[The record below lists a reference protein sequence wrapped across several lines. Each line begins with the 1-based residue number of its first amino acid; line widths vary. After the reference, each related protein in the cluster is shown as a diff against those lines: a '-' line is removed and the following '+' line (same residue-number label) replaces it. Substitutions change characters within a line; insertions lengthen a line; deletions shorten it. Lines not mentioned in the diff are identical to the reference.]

1 MKKFVARE
9 NELDDLEEMYESSN
23 FEMAVIYG
31 RRRVGKTALIKEF
44 IKDKPAIYFQG
55 IEATKELNLGYLSDS
70 IMDFENPN
78 RINKNFIFPDF
89 KTAFSQI
96 QDIANQQ
103 KKKLVFV
110 LDEFPYLAESA
121 PEVSSL
127 LQYAI
132 DHIYKNFDNIMLILC
147 GSSMSFMVHQVL
159 GDKSPLYGRKTGQ
172 LKIRPFDIFDMKKAL
187 PDVNDEDLLA
197 YYGITGGVPQYMNF
211 IRPDDSVSENI
222 KRLFLKQTAPLQDEV
237 NVLLQEE
244 LRKPATYY
252 SILVAI
258 ANGKNKANDIYQ
270 TIGLNSASQLSPYLN
285 RLMELEILERR
296 APILETNKKKSIYA
310 IKDSMF
316 KFWFKF
322 ISGEQDQIALGQID
336 AVLANIMSELP
347 RFLGSIFEQASIDWI
362 WKNHDLPLIPRE
374 VKSWWGYNPILKR
387 QDEIDVVA
395 INYNNQEAI
404 IGECKWRNSRKL
416 NSEML
421 TTLQKRAMLFSE
433 INKIKKNYLYFFV
446 KNCNSDFVEKAK
458 NKNIKVVIFHH
469 FFDE

>member
-421 TTLQKRAMLFSE
+421 TNLQKRAMLFSE